1 MFANFLGI
9 ALGMSA
15 MLAIPA
21 IMVFLSVELDK
32 AVRQINIVIAISFFG
47 FNLVGL
53 PAYPSAYDKFLIVS
67 GLIFNAFTI
76 YYMWSWS

>member
-1 MFANFLGI
+1 
-9 ALGMSA
+9 

-21 IMVFLSVELDK
+21 IMVFLSVEFDK

-53 PAYPSAYDKFLIVS
+53 PTYPSAYDKFLIVS

>member
-1 MFANFLGI
+1 
-9 ALGMSA
+9 MSA

-53 PAYPSAYDKFLIVS
+53 PTYPSAYDKFLIVS